1 MVAEPPF
8 AVLHVPGG
16 GHLFKPL
23 LRWYLGILSLAK
35 RRTALWFK
43 ETDTAGSRAP
53 GRDDVHSAWF
63 IEVMMQFGT
72 ATVS

>member
-1 MVAEPPF
+1 MPYYMFVR
-8 AVLHVPGG
+8 GG

-53 GRDDVHSAWF
+53 GRDLRGKDVHSAWF